1 MSQTRMNRSIDAM
14 RHHALVKQ
22 PLQAWLG
29 CKAQAGAF
37 WEARSEQ
44 ERKLLTLGSV
54 VVVLALVWAV
64 LFAPA
69 MEGRAQ
75 LKKSLP
81 QLRQQAAQLQALA
94 AQAATLSAS
103 VPLDV
108 AVMSRDSLVSS
119 LAARSLVAQSV
130 GMTGEYAKLEL
141 RSVPFG
147 ALLQWLDAARREG
160 RISVQDASITAQ
172 ATPGLVD
179 ATLTLHQDVVK

>member
-1 MSQTRMNRSIDAM
+1 M
-14 RHHALVKQ
+14 RNHRLVQQ
-22 PLQAWLG
+22 PLQVWLG
-29 CKAQAGAF
+29 CKGQAVVF
-37 WEARSEQ
+37 WDARSEQ
-44 ERKLLTLGSV
+44 ERKLLTLGSA
-54 VVVLALVWAV
+54 VVVLALIWAV

-94 AQAATLSAS
+94 AEAASLPGSA
-103 VPLDV
+103 PLDV

-119 LAARSLVAQSV
+119 LAARSLTAQSV
-130 GMTGEYAKLEL
+130 GMTGQYAKLEL

-147 ALLQWLDAARREG
+147 ALLQWLDAVRREG
-160 RISVQDASITAQ
+160 RIVVQDASITAQ
-172 ATPGLVD
+172 PTPGLVD